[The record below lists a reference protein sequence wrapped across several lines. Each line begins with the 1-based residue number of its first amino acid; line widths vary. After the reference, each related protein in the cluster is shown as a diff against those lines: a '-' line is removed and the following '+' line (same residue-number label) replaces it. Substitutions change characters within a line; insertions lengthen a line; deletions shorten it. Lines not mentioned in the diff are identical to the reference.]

1 MDIQFGDKVISY
13 EQFVEDVARKVA
25 MMVTKNVRKA
35 DKQGGY
41 ELVTTK
47 EAAQIL
53 GITPDRMRHIKDRF
67 YPVKQGGDDKKQG
80 KLLFR
85 KDILL
90 ACYTA

>member
-1 MDIQFGDKVISY
+1 MDIQFGDKTVSY

-67 YPVKQGGDDKKQG
+67 DCVKQGSGKQG
-80 KLLFR
+80 KVLFR
-85 KDILL
+85 KDTLL
-90 ACYTA
+90 ARYTA

>member
-1 MDIQFGDKVISY
+1 MDIQFGDMVVSY
-13 EQFVEDVARKVA
+13 EQFIDDIARKVA
-25 MMVTKNVRKA
+25 MLVTKKVRKA
-35 DKQGGY
+35 NNEGGI

-67 YPVKQGGDDKKQG
+67 SPIKQGGDDKKQG

-90 ACYTA
+90 ARY